1 MEIVQLIREAVSS
14 FLFKVGMGQAYY
26 IESELIYVL
35 IAIILFVGII
45 FFSNKVGIKFPQ
57 GTPQVTLLIGLV
69 VLFAAIRYQPF
80 GGDAQIYCNYV
91 YMDLFGNN
99 IYESTEKYA
108 FNYPPVFLGII
119 GQFCKFNYEIN
130 YPILY
135 TILICAIGFFYSRE
149 YKIGLSTT
157 MVLLTSSFLG
167 LRWIFK
173 TGNFLIWELIF
184 LSLALYFSKKNENIT
199 LVLLVL
205 LGLQRLWLLTAVIF
219 WYIIAKEKIDYKG
232 LVGSFSALSIL
243 ALIRFDLLYSYLF
256 QLYEGNTLSSV
267 WNGNA
272 NHNSPSLF
280 LNIVD
285 VFNLHNNFKISL
297 LLYCLTVLFFIYKN
311 LVNNIF
317 SNKAH
322 ILSQTI
328 FLLIVLNPTFKP
340 YLALLA
346 TVALFPLFEIMKKI
360 ALNHFFVLYCLLTN
374 LFWII
379 GSIFPM
385 GYPYSVFQIVFL
397 LSAIKVINN
406 TNYYIFDD

>member
-1 MEIVQLIREAVSS
+1 MEIVKLIREAISS

-26 IESELIYVL
+26 IESELIYAL
-35 IAIILFVGII
+35 IAIILFLGII
-45 FFSNKVGIKFPQ
+45 FLSNKVGIKFPQ
-57 GTPQVTLLIGLV
+57 GTPHATLLIGFV
-69 VLFAAIRYQPF
+69 VAFAAIRYPPF

-91 YMDLFGNN
+91 YMDLVGDN
-99 IYESTEKYA
+99 IYDSTEKYA
-108 FNYPPVFLGII
+108 FNYPPLFIGII
-119 GQFCKFNYEIN
+119 GQFCKFNYEIY

-135 TILICAIGFFYSRE
+135 TILICVIGFFFSRE
-149 YKIGLSTT
+149 YKIGLGTT
-157 MVLLTSSFLG
+157 MILLTSSFLG

-232 LVGSFSALSIL
+232 LLGSFSAFSIL

-256 QLYEGNTLSSV
+256 QLYGGNTLSSV
-267 WNGNA
+267 WDGSA

-280 LNIVD
+280 LNIID
-285 VFNLHNNFKISL
+285 VFNLHSNFKMSL

-317 SNKAH
+317 SNKTH
-322 ILSQTI
+322 LLSQTI

-346 TVALFPLFEIMKKI
+346 TVALFPLFEMMKKN
-360 ALNHFFVLYCLLTN
+360 ALNHFFVLYCLLSN

-397 LSAIKVINN
+397 LSAIKVIND